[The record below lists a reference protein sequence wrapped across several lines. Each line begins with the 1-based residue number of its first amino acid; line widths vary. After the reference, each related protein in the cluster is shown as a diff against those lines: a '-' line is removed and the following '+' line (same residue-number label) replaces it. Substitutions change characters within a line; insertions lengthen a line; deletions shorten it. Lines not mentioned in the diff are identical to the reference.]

1 MRPPALTRRTLGV
14 RLRAW
19 VLGASVLGAAV
30 VGGWLTQS
38 AFAQEVA
45 PRLTGSM
52 VVSELGKVQQALAAR
67 AKSAPDPQLDAVAGK
82 LTGMRDALQKI
93 LGGDVEQPTETLGAG
108 ERDAVVRA
116 DAAAKRVTAWLD
128 ASAVACTREDLDAML
143 AALSATLEQLASD
156 TSSQKA
162 PLPIIDGVETIDKR
176 PLFVLRPGTDSPR
189 FVLTG
194 ANLVDPRCA
203 NPVVVAV
210 DAKGKP
216 VAVQPQLVAAQ
227 PTRVELRWA
236 GADKLAPGSYTLQ
249 LTPERKAFLVGCVSE
264 PPAMTA
270 LQIAPL
276 QKFQVSYALVATCQ
290 GSTGPVSLG
299 AGTLTLEQRGQT
311 AVRNVDVTAC
321 ANPISYTVTAAVR
334 TAGSAAATKLAP
346 VTQGADASILTGLGN
361 GLTLS
366 WEPALHQLFVRSGK
380 QGCKGVY

>member
-1 MRPPALTRRTLGV
+1 MRPAALTRRTLGV
-14 RLRAW
+14 RWCAW
-19 VLGASVLGAAV
+19 VLGAGVLGGV
-30 VGGWLTQS
+30 VAGACLMQP

-52 VVSELGKVQQALAAR
+52 VLTELGKVQQALAAR

-82 LTGMRDALQKI
+82 LTGMRDALQKA
-93 LGGDVEQPTETLGAG
+93 LGGDAEQPTETLGAG

-116 DAAAKRVTAWLD
+116 DAAAKRVTAWLS
-128 ASAVACTREDLDAML
+128 ASAVACTREDLNAML

-162 PLPIIDGVETIDKR
+162 PLPIIDGVETIDQR
-176 PLFVLRPGTDSPR
+176 PLFVLRPSKDSPR

-203 NPVVVAV
+203 NPAVVAV
-210 DAKGKP
+210 DAKGQP
-216 VAVQPQLVAAQ
+216 VTLQPQLVAAQ
-227 PTRVELRWA
+227 PTRVELRWP
-236 GADKLAPGSYTLQ
+236 GADKLAPGSYTLK
-249 LTPERKAFLVGCVSE
+249 LTAERKAFLLGCVSE
-264 PPAMTA
+264 PPATMA
-270 LQIAPL
+270 LQVAP
-276 QKFQVSYALVATCQ
+276 QQTFQVSYALVATCQ

-299 AGTLTLEQRGQT
+299 AGTLTLDARGQT
-311 AVRNVDVTAC
+311 AARNVDVTAC
-321 ANPISYTVTAAVR
+321 ANPVSYTVTAAVR
-334 TAGSAAATKLAP
+334 TAGGAATKLAP
-346 VTQGADASILTGLGN
+346 VTQSADASITTGLGN